1 MNKKL
6 KLIFTILESL
16 FYIGCSGAV
25 ASGRIDKWLYAI
37 PFLAYALAGSA
48 AVLCCAVV
56 FTSIGPRPL
65 FKRSRVALGIS
76 LLAIAAVHLTTKP
89 LPAFGMAFVY
99 PNSVL
104 YVLYYACI
112 LIFAVC
118 GSGPKFFA
126 VCALCIGGEAAN
138 CAVQGYYRGL
148 FDVLAPRWGGFAAGR
163 GPMLLLPLFYM
174 ACAGIVPYFISFL
187 KRQENKRP
195 RKQQKMSL
203 SRQMEQDGQTPDSA
217 MQEEHS
223 PTGMS
228 IGPGKTSVF
237 IMRQDVDD
245 ASAEKS
251 GIDNLL
257 SSIVYFMSRNFKAY
271 SSLGFIYEPD
281 TKNFVL
287 NSHHSK
293 SLSIKRD
300 IHIPVG
306 KGVVGAMALDK
317 QPFISGDLS
326 FYNAELLYYSGNEM
340 VNSVIAVPI
349 ISHSKELLGA
359 LVIDSQDKHAFR
371 EEHKDIMRRFS
382 LLAAA
387 LITNVRMRMFQERA
401 AKQFQIFYEASQQF
415 ITALHLA
422 QVFDVLVSMV
432 ELLTTYTRIIVVT
445 YDEQDKSG
453 TVVKIK
459 GPSPDVAEGF
469 RFEINSGIYS
479 YALQKLK
486 IVNLPDFQE
495 FKGKYY
501 RFMSDEPVPAELRS
515 LIIIP
520 IVDNDSR
527 PSGLLS
533 IESASPNQFQS
544 DFEKILFT
552 LVGNASVAITRARL
566 YHRMEQLAI
575 TDGLTQLHN
584 HKHFQEQLAKELER
598 TKRYKRPVS
607 LLMMDIDHFK
617 SFNDTYGHPVGDL
630 VLKQI
635 AQCIRQAIR
644 VNDIAARYGGEEFT
658 VIMPDSAEEGAF
670 VTAERIRRRVEQK
683 IILSGVSQ
691 LRVTLSVGCA
701 SFPAQASGQQELI
714 DNADKALYYSK
725 ETGRNRSTVFVNGMG
740 GEKAIAP

>member
-1 MNKKL
+1 
-6 KLIFTILESL
+6 
-16 FYIGCSGAV
+16 
-25 ASGRIDKWLYAI
+25 
-37 PFLAYALAGSA
+37 
-48 AVLCCAVV
+48 
-56 FTSIGPRPL
+56 
-65 FKRSRVALGIS
+65 
-76 LLAIAAVHLTTKP
+76 
-89 LPAFGMAFVY
+89 
-99 PNSVL
+99 
-104 YVLYYACI
+104 
-112 LIFAVC
+112 
-118 GSGPKFFA
+118 
-126 VCALCIGGEAAN
+126 
-138 CAVQGYYRGL
+138 
-148 FDVLAPRWGGFAAGR
+148 
-163 GPMLLLPLFYM
+163 
-174 ACAGIVPYFISFL
+174 
-187 KRQENKRP
+187 
-195 RKQQKMSL
+195 
-203 SRQMEQDGQTPDSA
+203 
-217 MQEEHS
+217 
-223 PTGMS
+223 
-228 IGPGKTSVF
+228 
-237 IMRQDVDD
+237 
-245 ASAEKS
+245 
-251 GIDNLL
+251 
-257 SSIVYFMSRNFKAY
+257 
-271 SSLGFIYEPD
+271 
-281 TKNFVL
+281 
-287 NSHHSK
+287 
-293 SLSIKRD
+293 
-300 IHIPVG
+300 
-306 KGVVGAMALDK
+306 
-317 QPFISGDLS
+317 
-326 FYNAELLYYSGNEM
+326 
-340 VNSVIAVPI
+340 
-349 ISHSKELLGA
+349 
-359 LVIDSQDKHAFR
+359 
-371 EEHKDIMRRFS
+371 
-382 LLAAA
+382 
-387 LITNVRMRMFQERA
+387 
-401 AKQFQIFYEASQQF
+401 
-415 ITALHLA
+415 
-422 QVFDVLVSMV
+422 
-432 ELLTTYTRIIVVT
+432 
-445 YDEQDKSG
+445 
-453 TVVKIK
+453 
-459 GPSPDVAEGF
+459 VAEGF

-501 RFMSDEPVPAELRS
+501 RFMPDEPVPAELRS

-725 ETGRNRSTVFVNGMG
+725 ETGRNRSTVFVKGMG